1 MSSNRVAGK
10 SAKKVDRSTSG
21 GAGPQ
26 WEAAEN
32 ELLKLLAESDRRE
45 AETKAKGTRLME
57 DARRMQGLMY
67 ALANVLAFPVRASDE
82 AMIAEWASMWLEV
95 AQHLKL
101 NDCEHLV
108 DQVEAPDDPD
118 YELARSLMRRA
129 LAGDSQ
135 QQLTRSLVDMFRKP
149 EGGYR
154 NLNLTSFFSLLR
166 DAVQQYWSPPSARPE
181 AKSACEGVAPA
192 VVAAQATTS
201 GAPSKTPARRRRG
214 REKRDPIA
222 RVLVERWISKHPEL
236 QAWPAEDVARDIGF
250 DLEFVTLLLARVR
263 ADRSRKRR
271 SK

>member
-1 MSSNRVAGK
+1 MSPNRVAGK
-10 SAKKVDRSTSG
+10 SSKEVERPTLDRASDLR
-21 GAGPQ
+21 
-26 WEAAEN
+26 ERAEL
-32 ELLKLLAESDRRE
+32 ELSRLLVESDRRE

-57 DARRMQGLMY
+57 EAKRMQGLMY

-95 AQHLKL
+95 AQQAKL
-101 NDCEHLV
+101 NECEHLV

-154 NLNLTSFFSLLR
+154 CLKLDCFFLLLR
-166 DAVQQYWSPPSARPE
+166 DAVQARWSPPSTRTE
-181 AKSACEGVAPA
+181 ATSACEGVAPA

-201 GAPSKTPARRRRG
+201 ATPGRTHARRSRG

-222 RVLVERWISKHPEL
+222 RALVERWISNHPEL
-236 QAWPAEDVARDIGF
+236 RAWPAEDVAKDIGF
-250 DLEFVTLLLARVR
+250 DLDFVTLLLARVR